1 MTSRQTKDSDVPEPE
16 PAPAIV
22 KPGGIQCLG
31 SRFVTLG
38 STRLEYLDLPA
49 ARPDR
54 PELLLLHEG
63 LGAVSMWREFPAA
76 LAAATGCRTIAYSRR
91 GFGRSSPREA
101 PYTRRFM
108 HEEALETM
116 PRLRERLAIA
126 RPVLVGHST
135 GASMALI
142 HAGAARWDVA
152 GVVAMAP
159 LTDVEH
165 SNVESILEARR
176 HYEASDWRDKLG
188 RHHDDV
194 DGVFY
199 GWNDTWLRPEFRD
212 WNIREDIAGIRCPIL
227 AILGEDDEYSSVRQ
241 LEAIAA
247 HARPP
252 ARVRQLRIAG
262 CGHAPHRDKPDVV
275 IPAIAGFVDEVGPAS
290 GKGHFER

>member
-1 MTSRQTKDSDVPEPE
+1 MTLQEPVI
-16 PAPAIV
+16 PAPDKGIRGQA
-22 KPGGIQCLG
+22 PSGIQ
-31 SRFVTLG
+31 FATLG
-38 STRLEYLDLPA
+38 STRLEYLDIPA
-49 ARPDR
+49 SRPGR

-76 LAAATGCRTIAYSRR
+76 LATATGCRIVAYSRR
-91 GFGRSSPREA
+91 GFGRSSPRDA
-101 PYTRRFM
+101 DYTPRFM
-108 HEEALETM
+108 HEEALETI
-116 PRLRERLAIA
+116 PRLREALAIA

-165 SNVESILEARR
+165 SNVESILQARR
-176 HYEASDWRDKLG
+176 HYETTDWREKLG

-199 GWNDTWLRPEFRD
+199 GWNDTWLKPEFRA
-212 WNIREDIAGIRCPIL
+212 WNILEDIAGIRCPIL

-241 LEAIAA
+241 LAAITD
-247 HARPP
+247 HALQSP
-252 ARVRQLRIAG
+252 RVQLMRIVK
-262 CGHAPHRDKPDVV
+262 CGHAPHRDRPELV
-275 IPAIAGFVDEVGPAS
+275 IPAVASFVDTAARFP
-290 GKGHFER
+290 

>member
-1 MTSRQTKDSDVPEPE
+1 MTSRQTKDSDVIPEPS
-16 PAPAIV
+16 
-22 KPGGIQCLG
+22 GIQGITSTFVNLG
-31 SRFVTLG
+31 D
-38 STRLEYLDLPA
+38 TRLEYLDIPA
-49 ARPDR
+49 SRAGR

-91 GFGRSSPREA
+91 GFGRSSPRA
-101 PYTRRFM
+101 GPYTPRFM
-108 HEEALETM
+108 HAEALETI
-116 PRLRERLAIA
+116 PALRERLAIA

-159 LTDVEH
+159 LTNVEH
-165 SNVESILEARR
+165 SNVESILAARR
-176 HYEASDWRDKLG
+176 HYETSDWREKLG

-199 GWNDTWLRPEFRD
+199 GWNDTWLKPEFRD
-212 WNIREDIAGIRCPIL
+212 WNILEDIAGIRCPIL

-241 LEAIAA
+241 LAAITD
-247 HARPP
+247 HAQQSP
-252 ARVRQLRIAG
+252 RVQVMRIVK
-262 CGHAPHRDKPDVV
+262 CGHAPHRDRPELV
-275 IPAIAGFVDEVGPAS
+275 IPAIASFVDAAARSP
-290 GKGHFER
+290 